1 VLWRM
6 MLMEARD
13 GVVDPSDGVLTHV
26 KRTMK

>member
-1 VLWRM
+1 M